1 MNNDKERFIDKV
13 ERLVLKKYNIA
24 YVKHNSLLVVG
35 KLEIVDVS
43 KTSIKVFYDENT
55 DEIASYRYSRI
66 LNTLK
71 DVVQL
76 LKDRKIITEHKIVVH
91 SFLPEHYLTEKDRI
105 ELRKLINFSRI
116 TQVSEN
122 TIDDFSRFKN
132 RYKNELY
139 RKRLFDNYLLT
150 YTKVGDYIL
159 VDNLKAFRED
169 ISDYLVSWCHSH
181 NRILVETKMYR
192 NSRIFNIVTKS
203 KEIKRKKTNKTLS
216 DKLKLVS

>member
-1 MNNDKERFIDKV
+1 MNNNKERFIDKV

-91 SFLPEHYLTEKDRI
+91 SLLSQHLLTRTNINKLRKTIDFDRI
-105 ELRKLINFSRI
+105 VE
-116 TQVSEN
+116 VSEN
-122 TIDDFSRFKN
+122 TIDDFSRYKN

-139 RKRLFDNYLLT
+139 RKRLFDDYLLT

-159 VDNLKAFRED
+159 VETLALLRDEVRK
-169 ISDYLVSWCHSH
+169 YLVSWCHSH

-192 NSRIFNIVTKS
+192 NSRIFNTVTKS
-203 KEIKRKKTNKTLS
+203 KEVKRKKTNKTLS
-216 DKLKLVS
+216 DKLKLVG